1 MEMYDYET
9 ASYFYK
15 KCLDVSTEDG
25 HLKGESEAFLGLGKC
40 EEAVLNIFH
49 AKMNM
54 ETAREKAVEANLDS
68 LGKQISKELVR
79 VYQTIALQ
87 FSDQNDFTKSLEF
100 FQKCL
105 DSS

>member
-1 MEMYDYET
+1 MEMNDYET

-25 HLKGESEAFLGLGKC
+25 HIKGESEAFLGLGKC
-40 EEAVLNIFH
+40 EEKVLNIFH

-54 ETAREKAVEANLDS
+54 ETAREKAVEANLDT

-79 VYQTIALQ
+79 VYQTIAL
-87 FSDQNDFTKSLEF
+87 
-100 FQKCL
+100 
-105 DSS
+105 